1 MPLTLRPPRKGKLP
15 NYEIRGTY
23 LRVAVERSAGTPDK
37 KLALKVLNRVKAEI
51 EEGKIK
57 GGDGTTFLIAVKA
70 YLEAGGDGK
79 FMRPIIELDGEHSL
93 CNRLVADIDQTLL
106 DLAAAALYP
115 NATPQTRNRK
125 FYTSV
130 SAVLK
135 RAGIEWRIKRPKGWA
150 GKKSKWWLLPEQ
162 AFALIAAATAIN
174 AEFGLLCLMLLYTGM
189 RISEALD
196 AKLRHL
202 NLNTENPSL
211 YLPETKN
218 SEARS
223 VYLPPIVVDALRA
236 MPPRPFRIGG
246 MSQTDA
252 GRAFLKRACRAV
264 PVSSRQLLAQDAS
277 EGDGACWSL
286 VPAAL
291 SGLPPVL
298 PHLCKLDGWHQQDG

>member
-1 MPLTLRPPRKGKLP
+1 M
-15 NYEIRGTY
+15 
-23 LRVAVERSAGTPDK
+23 
-37 KLALKVLNRVKAEI
+37 
-51 EEGKIK
+51 
-57 GGDGTTFLIAVKA
+57 
-70 YLEAGGDGK
+70 
-79 FMRPIIELDGEHSL
+79 GEHSL

-125 FYTSV
+125 FYTPV

-202 NLNTENPSL
+202 NLHTENRSL

-223 VYLPPIVVDALRA
+223 VLSAA
-236 MPPRPFRIGG
+236 HC
-246 MSQTDA
+246 
-252 GRAFLKRACRAV
+252 GRCVACNAAAAISDRRHVANRRWCAFPQARSRCQAV
-264 PVSSRQLLAQDAS
+264 PISSRQPAYASCWRARWRMLVSRSRRATAASICSATLTQVGWLASTRWIIMHSPA
-277 EGDGACWSL
+277 
-286 VPAAL
+286 PAAGKTRVRPQAMFTPT
-291 SGLPPVL
+291 SRRKRITGR
-298 PHLCKLDGWHQQDG
+298 